1 VKVLVANNME
11 PFVHGGAEE
20 LATHLVANLER
31 HGVEAE
37 VMRIPFR
44 YDPYDGVPQQVAMV
58 RALELFNADRLIAL
72 KFPVYALRHPDKVVW
87 LLHQFRQAYD
97 LFDAGLSHIPD
108 DEHGARVRRIIA
120 SADVEALQESRA
132 VYTNSSVTTERLLKY
147 NGIPSFPVPPP
158 LNDPELFTGGEA
170 EGYVF
175 AGGRVNSMKR
185 QRMLVEALARTAANV
200 RLVIAGP
207 PESEKT
213 EPELRELAD
222 RLEVADRLTLDL
234 RFLSRHEVA
243 GLVNAASACAY
254 LPFDEDSLGY
264 VAMEAA
270 QAGKAIITTSDSGG
284 VLGLV
289 EEGSTGWVCEPE
301 PEDLAR
307 ALTAAVSDSGATR
320 RRGARAA
327 EHWRSLGITWDA
339 TIERLLS

>member
-20 LATHLVANLER
+20 LATHLVANLQR

-44 YDPYDGVPQQVAMV
+44 YDPYQGVPQQVAMV
-58 RALELFNADRLIAL
+58 RAFELFNADRLIAL

-108 DEHGARVRRIIA
+108 DAHGTRVRGMIA
-120 SADVEALQESRA
+120 SADVQAFQESRA
-132 VYTNSSVTTERLLKY
+132 VYTNSAVTSERLLRY
-147 NGIPSFPVPPP
+147 NGIPSLPVPPP

-185 QRMLVEALARTAANV
+185 QRMLVEALAHTTGNV

-207 PESEKT
+207 PESEET
-213 EPELRELAD
+213 EPALRELAE
-222 RLEVADRLTLDL
+222 RLGVADRLTLDL
-234 RFLSRHEVA
+234 RFLSRQEVA
-243 GLVNAASACAY
+243 DLVNGASACAY

-270 QAGKAIITTSDSGG
+270 QAGKAIVTTNDSGG

-289 EEGSTGWVCEPE
+289 EDGSTGWVCEPE
-301 PEDLAR
+301 PRDLSR
-307 ALTAAVSDSGATR
+307 ALSAAISDRNGTR

-327 EHWRSLGITWDA
+327 DRWRALGITWDA